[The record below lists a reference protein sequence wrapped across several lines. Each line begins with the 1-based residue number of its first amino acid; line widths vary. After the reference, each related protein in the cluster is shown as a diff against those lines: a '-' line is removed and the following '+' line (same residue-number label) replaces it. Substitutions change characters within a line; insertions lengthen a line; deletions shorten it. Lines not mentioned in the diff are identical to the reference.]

1 MNPVLIC
8 LIFAAAPPVA
18 PRHAPLPVK
27 VASLGAC
34 VAGDYLYVYGGH
46 CGKTHT
52 YSTEDV
58 IGRFFR
64 VKLTGGEWEE
74 LPSGP
79 ASQGLALVAHG
90 GRVLRVGG
98 MQPRNKPD
106 QPADNISL
114 KDVAAYDPAARRWV
128 SLPDMPA
135 GRSSHDAVVVG
146 DTLYVVGGWEMRGK
160 GQASVWHDTAYM
172 LDLKAKTPAWRTVP
186 QPFKRRALSA
196 AVVGG
201 KVHVVGGMGP
211 DGTTLEVDVYDPAS
225 GKWAKGPTVPG
236 ATRLGFSPA
245 ACAQG
250 GRLVVSTQD
259 GRLHALSGATWGLV
273 TKQEMRRMVH
283 RLVPGEGSRV
293 VVVGGFSRDDDPR
306 RVEEI
311 ELP

>member
-8 LIFAAAPPVA
+8 LAFAVAPPVPA
-18 PRHAPLPVK
+18 RHAPLPVK

-79 ASQGLALVAHG
+79 ASQALALVAHG
-90 GRVLRVGG
+90 GRVLRIGG
-98 MQPRNKPD
+98 MQPRNRPD

-114 KDVAAYDPAARRWV
+114 KTVAAYDPAARRWV

-135 GRSSHDAVVVG
+135 GRSSHDAVMVG

-160 GQASVWHDTAYM
+160 
-172 LDLKAKTPAWRTVP
+172 
-186 QPFKRRALSA
+186 
-196 AVVGG
+196 
-201 KVHVVGGMGP
+201 
-211 DGTTLEVDVYDPAS
+211 
-225 GKWAKGPTVPG
+225 
-236 ATRLGFSPA
+236 
-245 ACAQG
+245 
-250 GRLVVSTQD
+250 
-259 GRLHALSGATWGLV
+259 
-273 TKQEMRRMVH
+273 
-283 RLVPGEGSRV
+283 
-293 VVVGGFSRDDDPR
+293 
-306 RVEEI
+306 
-311 ELP
+311 